1 MASRSLMFPVNFP
14 LGHKPTW
21 RTGVAEVELQ
31 LDAEGKPEGLA
42 LRLQPLPVELL
53 AHLPQLAPQLPVSA
67 DQAARAAAQGGVS
80 LGFEAP
86 PELLAQLPQDGGME
100 LADWVARF
108 EAHPAWKQPEAYRL
122 VSLSQSA

>member
-1 MASRSLMFPVNFP
+1 MSARRLQFPLTFP
-14 LGHKPTW
+14 LGQKPTW
-21 RTGVAEVELQ
+21 RTGLAEVELS

-53 AHLPQLAPQLPVSA
+53 AHLPQLAPQLPVPA
-67 DQAARAAAQGGVS
+67 DQAAQAAAKGGVS

-108 EAHPAWKQPEAYRL
+108 EAHPAWRQPEAYRL